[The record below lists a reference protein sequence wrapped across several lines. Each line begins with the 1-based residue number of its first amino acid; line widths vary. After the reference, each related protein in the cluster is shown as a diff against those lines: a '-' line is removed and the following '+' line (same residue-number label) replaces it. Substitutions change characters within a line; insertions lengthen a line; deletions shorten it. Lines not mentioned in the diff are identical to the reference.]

1 MINKK
6 VIDFRIEPYLQEATL
21 QIVIDI
27 VIIALL
33 IVVFAVAKFSLA
45 ICAFIVFGYFVI
57 AIVLH
62 YRLLIQALVDKH
74 KGDLITET
82 VGIKR
87 FYEEYSFAGD
97 YLGHSYICKFY
108 PKEMQVQKYRIKV
121 INAHGEEKNLRAVMS
136 FRRLLDFS
144 ILDKQQIK
152 HLQIVYLKRSKIFI
166 SCNLVEDVDKNYN
179 RKKKET
185 IKKSVSFI
193 NKAI

>member
-33 IVVFAVAKFSLA
+33 IVVFAVAKVSLA
-45 ICAFIVFGYFVI
+45 ICASIVFGYFAI
-57 AIVLH
+57 AIALH
-62 YRLLIQALVDKH
+62 YRVLIQALVDKH

-108 PKEMQVQKYRIKV
+108 PKEMQVQK
-121 INAHGEEKNLRAVMS
+121 
-136 FRRLLDFS
+136 
-144 ILDKQQIK
+144 
-152 HLQIVYLKRSKIFI
+152 
-166 SCNLVEDVDKNYN
+166 
-179 RKKKET
+179 
-185 IKKSVSFI
+185 
-193 NKAI
+193 

>member
-108 PKEMQVQKYRIKV
+108 PKEMQVQKYRIRV
-121 INAHGEEKNLRAVMS
+121 INTHGEEKNLRSVMS

-144 ILDKQQIK
+144 ILDNQQIK

-166 SCNLVEDVDKNYN
+166 SCNLVEDVDNNYN

-185 IKKSVSFI
+185 IKKAVSFI
-193 NKAI
+193 NKAV